1 MPNKEFEDIKKILHN
16 YNLLDDYFIDQ
27 DSTTSTGEINAT
39 PIDDAVFVGKYKDI
53 TNQKALMESAVDKI
67 FRGYNAAY
75 DKGAYKA
82 QFDIYPMRD
91 FDEHMASLGAKR
103 SSNGID
109 FEPVGPVIDWIAV
122 TKTEIAAR
130 LAEREKIETEAKIEK
145 AIEESAAN
153 VDKIEDQSV
162 AVDIEALKESLKKS
176 ELFKESDLK
185 NTDLVDIVNKLL
197 KRDNSSDSKYNSK
210 QKAKIFEW
218 VTTARKNSTS
228 EEFKE
233 QDKVL
238 EEKNKEYTQTELSSR
253 ARIDEL
259 KKKME
264 ANKLEI
270 AKDETDIR
278 EDTALLQ
285 ENEKLSNMIKAA
297 EQGRSKIINGIKV
310 TEQQLKDIHNT
321 IGSDFER
328 KTTKYDGFTTI
339 GPFCKEKRD
348 YFINV
353 FRPSISHI
361 DTEFREAVPT
371 TVAVKDIGNDII
383 QYVSSKG
390 GIAPK
395 EPDPV
400 ASTTDSNI
408 VNGVGF
414 DNKTIKGVKQ
424 LKDTGNA
431 DLIRDG
437 KINELGDD
445 LNEYLFYVENL
456 MFALYKQSLASE
468 LSNRFENS
476 NRLNELRKIKD
487 KIPEDRI
494 KLYNDNKITNTLKL
508 NDSEAGKNL
517 RILYSRLLDLYDQNL
532 QIFDDYYSR
541 ISGPP
546 IPLYFKD
553 AYYRLKNAKD
563 GGLF

>member
-103 SSNGID
+103 SANGID
-109 FEPVGPVIDWIAV
+109 FEPVGKTIDWVAV

-145 AIEESAAN
+145 AIEEASTN

-185 NTDLVDIVNKLL
+185 NADLVDIVNKLL

-210 QKAKIFEW
+210 QKAEIFKW

-238 EEKNKEYTQTELSSR
+238 EEKNKEFTQTELSSR

-259 KKKME
+259 KKQIE
-264 ANKLEI
+264 ANKL
-270 AKDETDIR
+270 KMDDPNN
-278 EDTALLQ
+278 EDTEDTTLLQ

-297 EQGRSKIINGIKV
+297 EQGRSKIIKGITV
-310 TEQQLKDIHNT
+310 TEQQLKDMHNT

-361 DTEFREAVPT
+361 DTEFRESVPT
-371 TVAVKDIGNDII
+371 KVAVKDVGNDII

-395 EPDPV
+395 EPTV
-400 ASTTDSNI
+400 ESSNTA
-408 VNGVGF
+408 GF
-414 DNKTIKGVKQ
+414 DNKTIAGVNENNR
-424 LKDTGNA
+424 TGNA
-431 DLIRDG
+431 DMNRDG
-437 KINELGDD
+437 KMMELKDYLKDYLHLVMNMRDGFKQIYGNNYQD
-445 LNEYLFYVENL
+445 LNPEYKATYDDFVTKRHDINVVDFY
-456 MFALYKQSLASE
+456 YKCTKKNSLVLNKE
-468 LSNRFENS
+468 LSDGKSINLFLETMY
-476 NRLNELRKIKD
+476 EI
-487 KIPEDRI
+487 
-494 KLYNDNKITNTLKL
+494 YQ
-508 NDSEAGKNL
+508 KNL
-517 RILYSRLLDLYDQNL
+517 QLFNKH
-532 QIFDDYYSR
+532 FE
-541 ISGPP
+541 SGPHLVALTYDNYHW
-546 IPLYFKD
+546 I
-553 AYYRLKNAKD
+553 LKK